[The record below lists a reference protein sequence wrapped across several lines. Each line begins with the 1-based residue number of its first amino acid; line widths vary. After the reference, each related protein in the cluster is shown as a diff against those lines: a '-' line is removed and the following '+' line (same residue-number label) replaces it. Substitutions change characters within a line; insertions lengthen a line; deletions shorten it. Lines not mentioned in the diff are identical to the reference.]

1 MEGIGGTSGSQ
12 EERETQ
18 ERRKGV
24 FLPCFGGRI
33 RQQPCEVMGGAW
45 AYGLCYRQV
54 ARDVWKGLGRTSH

>member
-1 MEGIGGTSGSQ
+1 
-12 EERETQ
+12 
-18 ERRKGV
+18 
-24 FLPCFGGRI
+24 LPCFGGRI